1 MLFRSLES
9 YIPRRKRVLGA
20 IGVADCILGNA
31 DQGRICAT
39 DVARWDT
46 LFETM
51 TRQKR
56 MVLVHLEGND
66 GRIRV
71 KRNH

>member
-1 MLFRSLES
+1 M
-9 YIPRRKRVLGA
+9 
-20 IGVADCILGNA
+20 ADYILGNV
-31 DQGRICAT
+31 DKGRICAT

-46 LFETM
+46 LFETT